1 MVSSSRRAGVN
12 SMGTYAILAEGLR
25 YPTPGHL
32 GSLKVSINQL
42 AEGNVKDA
50 YSQFIERIECLN
62 LAAWEELHT
71 RTLDLNPPG
80 APYIGYQ
87 VWGDSYQRGAF
98 MSMMNRAI
106 EANQIDSEGELPDHL
121 IPVLRLMDQL
131 DEPFPELEEV
141 LAPAVARIHA
151 ALIKADPENPYVGLI
166 AAIVEAAQS
175 TNRTPNAS
183 MTKN

>member
-1 MVSSSRRAGVN
+1 
-12 SMGTYAILAEGLR
+12 MGTYAILAEGLR

-32 GSLKVSINQL
+32 GSLKASINQL
-42 AEGNVKDA
+42 AEGNVKTA
-50 YSQFIERIECLN
+50 YSQFVERIESLS

-87 VWGDSYQRGAF
+87 TWGDSYQRGAF

-106 EANQIDSEGELPDHL
+106 ESNQIDSEGELPDHL
-121 IPVLRLMDQL
+121 IPVLRLLDQM

-141 LAPAVARIHA
+141 LAPAVARIRT
-151 ALIKADPENPYVGLI
+151 ALFKADPENPYIWLI
-166 AAIVEAAQS
+166 AAILEGCSS
-175 TNRTPNAS
+175 TNSTPAAAI
-183 MTKN
+183 TKN